1 MYAVGCYAA
10 KDTPFDPL
18 DTKRMLTRTKE
29 LRDGFV
35 FGLAVTDRLAPLK
48 DPDLD
53 SHTGMTIDLL
63 AQTIF
68 RDQTDREQGIRLL
81 EQFGVDNYNEAF
93 GEASINPTNS
103 FHWFVSEFAL
113 GLYSNN
119 PRDKRID
126 RFYGGIGLAHY
137 AYSEM
142 QDESDRKLIEIIA
155 AEDFTMPP
163 L

>member
-1 MYAVGCYAA
+1 MYSVGCYAA

-35 FGLAVTDRLAPLK
+35 FGLAVIDRLAPLK

-53 SHTGMTIDLL
+53 SNIGMTIDLL

-68 RDQTDREQGIRLL
+68 RDQTDREQGIHLL
-81 EQFGVDNYNEAF
+81 EQFGVD
-93 GEASINPTNS
+93 S
-103 FHWFVSEFAL
+103 
-113 GLYSNN
+113 YSNN